1 MVISAS
7 NMLNLHSLNT
17 GRKRAILI
25 TSFILGVFLVV
36 QSRSFEGITQL
47 TTRDSASNTFREIQV
62 LRDTNR
68 NLQTEITTQEDLL
81 AKTKDSSS
89 SLKVLEQEIAK
100 FEVINGGKAIFGS
113 GITVSVPEHTE
124 IASLIDLANELLG
137 SGAEAVSVN
146 GARLLGNS
154 FGFDG
159 IPNGQILLNG
169 NILQPPYIF
178 SAIGDSTTLENA
190 LRQAGGIIQRYERKH
205 PGKTF
210 HVQKKDR
217 IDMEKV

>member
-7 NMLNLHSLNT
+7 NMLNLHSLNND
-17 GRKRAILI
+17 RKRAILI
-25 TSFILGVFLVV
+25 TSFILGVLFVV

-47 TTRDSASNTFREIQV
+47 ATRDSASNTFREIQV

-68 NLQTEITTQEDLL
+68 NLATEISNLEDLL
-81 AKTKDSSS
+81 TKTKDSSS
-89 SLKVLEQEIAK
+89 SLKVLEEEIAK
-100 FEVINGGKAIFGS
+100 FEVINGGLPVYGA
-113 GITVSVPEHTE
+113 GITVTVPDHTE
-124 IASLIDLANELLG
+124 IASLIDLTNELLG

-146 GARLLGNS
+146 GVRLTGND

-159 IPNGQILLNG
+159 IPNGQVLLNG
-169 NILQPPYIF
+169 NILQPPYVF

-205 PGKTF
+205 PGKTL
-210 HVQKKDR
+210 HIVKKDR
-217 IDMEKV
+217 IDMDKV